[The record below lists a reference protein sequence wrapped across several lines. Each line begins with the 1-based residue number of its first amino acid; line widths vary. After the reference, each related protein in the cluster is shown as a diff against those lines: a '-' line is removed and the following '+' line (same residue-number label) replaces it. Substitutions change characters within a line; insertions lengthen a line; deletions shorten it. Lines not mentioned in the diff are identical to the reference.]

1 MTRGGTKTG
10 GDFFNGWSW
19 LGSKM
24 NHGICEARPTSG
36 QRLIVL
42 ARGGTSIGIR
52 QVAELA
58 KAWSVSKEIA
68 ARRATIA
75 ALERV
80 DGTDRRHVL
89 RDLTKKSDVGIAENA
104 LRPQRGY
111 SLDSTNHRRGDG
123 LGHPTGQGASRYRSV
138 DNSYNPYKPGYSLP
152 PRPLEPSRHS
162 AASSSIEQKNLTRE
176 QCRQASDTIA
186 KAVHARILLTRM
198 NDEQ

>member
-1 MTRGGTKTG
+1 MARVQ
-10 GDFFNGWSW
+10 
-19 LGSKM
+19 M
-24 NHGICEARPTSG
+24 NHGIREARPTTG

-89 RDLTKKSDVGIAENA
+89 RDLIKKSDVGIAENA
-104 LRPQRGY
+104 LRPLNEALR
-111 SLDSTNHRRGDG
+111 ST
-123 LGHPTGQGASRYRSV
+123 
-138 DNSYNPYKPGYSLP
+138 P
-152 PRPLEPSRHS
+152 P
-162 AASSSIEQKNLTRE
+162 
-176 QCRQASDTIA
+176 TIA
-186 KAVHARILLTRM
+186 AETVWDIRLAKALPGTVPSTTPTTRL
-198 NDEQ
+198 NLDTVCLPDR